1 MDITPQTKVAELL
14 EAHPALEDAL
24 VAAAPAFAKLRN
36 PVLRAT
42 VARFATL
49 AHAAQVSGVPLPELM
64 RVVRGAVGAAEPGCA
79 EAETVPEVGAEW
91 PPWFRETAVLE
102 RLDAGVLLA
111 GGEHPWVRVAKAMA
125 EEAPGATIVVRSEFV
140 PAPLLERAREK
151 GWMAACVRRGEA
163 FETAV
168 RRP

>member
-1 MDITPQTKVAELL
+1 MEITPQTRIGDLL
-14 EAHPALEDAL
+14 DAHPGLEDTL

-64 RVVRGAVGAAEPGCA
+64 GILRGALGLDA
-79 EAETVPEVGAEW
+79 EACPAAGGPVDVAEAW
-91 PPWFRETAVLE
+91 PDWVREDTAGLC
-102 RLDAGVLLA
+102 LDATELLA
-111 GGEHPWVRVAKAMA
+111 QGEHPWAPIQAFLTTS
-125 EEAPGATIVVRSEFV
+125 APGATVILVSDFV
-140 PAPLLERAREK
+140 PAPLLDRAQAR
-151 GWMAACVRRGEA
+151 GWLAACARKGDRYG
-163 FETAV
+163 TAL

>member
-1 MDITPQTKVAELL
+1 MEITPQTRVAELL
-14 EAHPALEDAL
+14 EAHPGLEDAL

-64 RVVRGAVGAAEPGCA
+64 RVVRGAVGAEEPACA
-79 EAETVPEVGAEW
+79 EASGAPEVDAQW
-91 PPWFRETAVLE
+91 PPWFREASVLE
-102 RLDAGVLLA
+102 RLDAGALLA
-111 GGEHPWVRVAKAMA
+111 AGEHPWVRVAKAMA
-125 EEAPGATIVVRSEFV
+125 EEPPGATLIVRSEFV
-140 PAPLLERAREK
+140 PAPLLDRAREK
-151 GWMAACVRRGEA
+151 GWMVACIRTGEA
-163 FETAV
+163 FETAI